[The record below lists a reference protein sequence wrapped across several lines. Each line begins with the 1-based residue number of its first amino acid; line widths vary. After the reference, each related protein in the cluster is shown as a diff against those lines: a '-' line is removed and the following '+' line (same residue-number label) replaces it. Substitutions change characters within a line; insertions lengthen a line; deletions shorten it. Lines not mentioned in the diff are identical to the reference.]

1 VSSTRPRGGGA
12 LPFTGAGSSLPM
24 LFAALGLLA
33 LGTASVVAGRRRR
46 RA

>member
-1 VSSTRPRGGGA
+1 
-12 LPFTGAGSSLPM
+12 M
-24 LFAALGLLA
+24 LFAALALLA